1 MRSALTRSS
10 ARVPFALLAACLTTT
25 ACATR
30 TTPPASAAPVPA
42 ASAEE
47 LRYVARADSL
57 REWLLRRTEWAD
69 LGQKCNPGSLRIF
82 TDTASAA
89 RAALD
94 TAVVDL
100 ERIIIARGVDAPI
113 DVPAGHDLLSTVILW
128 EAAGPR
134 PRWDV
139 SDPKEDRRAIATGL
153 TGQVVDPES
162 MKCMSYVE
170 DDSIVIVTPRLTS
183 YETPRAKGAM
193 RVALNTGGDSALKRA
208 RDTFYAIEGHTG
220 NTVFTYTYVGPV
232 VLWRDWGLVV
242 VNRPAEANGVAAVG
256 RGTGGAAYIFH
267 RVGREWRLLMISR
280 TWG

>member
-10 ARVPFALLAACLTTT
+10 ARVPFALLAACLTIT

-30 TTPPASAAPVPA
+30 ATPSASPALVPASG
-42 ASAEE
+42 EE
-47 LRYVARADSL
+47 LRYVRRADSL
-57 REWLLRRTEWAD
+57 RAWILARSGWAE
-69 LGQKCNPGSLRIF
+69 LGQRCNPGTLRVF
-82 TDTASAA
+82 PDTTSDA

-94 TAVVDL
+94 TAVTDL
-100 ERIIIARGVDAPI
+100 ERTIIARGVDAPV

-139 SDPKEDRRAIATGL
+139 ADPKEDRRAIATGL
-153 TGQVVDPES
+153 TGQVVEPET

-170 DDSIVIVTPRLTS
+170 DDSVVIVTPRLTS
-183 YETPRAKGAM
+183 YRTPQAKGAM
-193 RVALNTGGDSALKRA
+193 RVALYTGGDSALKRA
-208 RDTFYAIEGHTG
+208 RDTFYAIEGHAG
-220 NTVFTYTYVGPV
+220 NTVFTYTYIGPV

>member
-1 MRSALTRSS
+1 LRFALSRPN
-10 ARVPFALLAACLTTT
+10 ARVPFALLAACLTTS

-30 TTPPASAAPVPA
+30 AAAPETPAPATA

-47 LRYVARADSL
+47 LRYAARADSL
-57 REWLLRRTEWAD
+57 RRWILARTGWAE
-69 LGQKCNPGSLRIF
+69 LGQQCNPGMLRVF
-82 TDTASAA
+82 PDTAAGA
-89 RAALD
+89 RASLD
-94 TAVVDL
+94 TAVMDL

-153 TGQVVDPES
+153 TGQVVDPET
-162 MKCMSYVE
+162 MKCISYVH
-170 DDSIVIVTPRLTS
+170 DDSVVIVTPRLTN
-183 YETPRAKGAM
+183 YETPKAKGAM
-193 RVALNTGGDSALKRA
+193 RVSLYAGGDSALKRA
-208 RDTFYAIEGHTG
+208 RDTFYAIEGHEG

-242 VNRPAEANGVAAVG
+242 VNRPAEANGVAATG
-256 RGTGGAAYIFH
+256 QGTGGAAYLFH